1 MNPFLWV
8 VAIATALTCFF
19 GLVANSLRG
28 YRRSAVAEAASGDG
42 RRKRLENV
50 ERDLL
55 PLQLTASLC
64 RAVIHLVLVS
74 ALVYLYSGP
83 DHMWTWGGALGAV
96 ATAAGLIALF
106 GVGIPSAWSRAAGT
120 QVVAATY
127 GIMMALRYALWPV
140 VFVMLVVETPIRRL
154 AGLRDGQ
161 EQDQAR
167 QEILQ
172 AATEGAAEGQ
182 VQHEE
187 VQMIA
192 SVIGFADRRAGEV
205 MTPRTDVFALPVET
219 TWAAACKA
227 VYEGG
232 QSRVPVYQDDLDNII
247 GILYAKDLLHY
258 VEQDRPP
265 TLRAIM
271 RKAFFVPATKPL
283 DDLLREFRAR
293 KVHMAVVLDEY
304 GGTAG
309 VVSIEDVLEEI
320 VGEIHDEYDLAEPAL
335 MHRLD
340 ELSAEVDGR
349 MYIDDLNAAM
359 KLAVPEN
366 QDYVTVAG
374 MVFSEL
380 GYIPHAGETLESHG
394 ARFTVLAADERK
406 ITKLKVEK
414 LPAATGEEET
424 EE

>member
-1 MNPFLWV
+1 
-8 VAIATALTCFF
+8 
-19 GLVANSLRG
+19 
-28 YRRSAVAEAASGDG
+28 
-42 RRKRLENV
+42 
-50 ERDLL
+50 
-55 PLQLTASLC
+55 
-64 RAVIHLVLVS
+64 
-74 ALVYLYSGP
+74 
-83 DHMWTWGGALGAV
+83 
-96 ATAAGLIALF
+96 
-106 GVGIPSAWSRAAGT
+106 
-120 QVVAATY
+120 
-127 GIMMALRYALWPV
+127 
-140 VFVMLVVETPIRRL
+140 MLVVETPIRRL

-182 VQHEE
+182 VEHEE

-247 GILYAKDLLHY
+247 GVLYAKDLLHY
-258 VEQDRPP
+258 VEQAKPP
-265 TLRAIM
+265 ILRAIM
-271 RKAFFVPATKPL
+271 RKAFFVPETKPL

-414 LPAATGEEET
+414 LPGPTGEEET